1 MIMGEVTAQDQSD
14 VSKENPGIL
23 GKMAEEILLSTE
35 DSLDFK
41 IYKVGNFSDQTDSS
55 LLDGFGEGRK

>member
-23 GKMAEEILLSTE
+23 GTMAKEFFLSTK

-41 IYKVGNFSDQTDSS
+41 IYKVGNFSDQTDS
-55 LLDGFGEGRK
+55 L